1 MCTTLVKVVMA
12 WQQAGVDPCVH
23 GVLVAWAML
32 ELQEVVA
39 GGCGGWSACDG
50 GVLCRLVF
58 VMVKRPRDV
67 YSQLASFLCTILRR
81 VFEPE
86 P

>member
-1 MCTTLVKVVMA
+1 MCTTLVKVGMA

-39 GGCGGWSACDG
+39 GGCRGWSACDG
-50 GVLCRLVF
+50 GVLCRVVF
-58 VMVKRPRDV
+58 VMVKRPRAV
-67 YSQLASFLCTILRR
+67 YSQLSSFLGRNLRR
-81 VFEPE
+81 EFEPR